1 MTPKRSIID
10 FVFFVFVCAGW
21 LLWSASVPDRVSA
34 SATNPAAKRV
44 RDRIGF
50 CLRDSELTD
59 GVNRLLID
67 ARRQILLKTKDESP
81 PTSL

>member
-1 MTPKRSIID
+1 MIPKRSIID

-21 LLWSASVPDRVSA
+21 LLWSASVPDLVSA

-50 CLRDSELTD
+50 CLRDAGLTD

-67 ARRQILLKTKDESP
+67 ARRPILLKTKDESP